1 MLKVGITGGI
11 GSGKSTVARVFAA
24 LGIPVYEA
32 DERAKVLIE
41 EDPEIVSGIRALF
54 GDEAYRADGKYNKTY
69 VAEKVFRD
77 PGLLQKLNGLVHPA
91 VGKDFENWAAR
102 QHAPYVIKEAAVMNR
117 AAGHRNAGHRDAGHR
132 DADHPDAG
140 STNSGLDR
148 IIVVSSPLELRIE
161 RIKNRDGRS
170 QKQIENIIRNQK
182 SEEEFQAMADYVIP
196 NNEQEFITEQVL
208 RLDAALRGSALDL
221 G

>member
-91 VGKDFENWAAR
+91 VGKDFEDWAAR
-102 QHAPYVIKEAAVMNR
+102 QHAPYVIKEAAVMNWN
-117 AAGHRNAGHRDAGHR
+117 AGHRNAGHRG
-132 DADHPDAG
+132 AG
-140 STNSGLDR
+140 SKNSGLDR
-148 IIVVSSPLELRIE
+148 IIVVSSPLALRIE

-170 QKQIENIIRNQK
+170 QEQIENIIRNQK

>member
-69 VAEKVFRD
+69 VAEKVFRH

-91 VGKDFENWAAR
+91 VGKDFEDWAAR

-117 AAGHRNAGHRDAGHR
+117 GAGHRDAGHR
-132 DADHPDAG
+132 DA
-140 STNSGLDR
+140 GLDR
-148 IIVVSSPLELRIE
+148 IIVVSSPLALRIE

-170 QKQIENIIRNQK
+170 QEQIENIIRNQK

-208 RLDAALRGSALDL
+208 RVDAALRGSALDL